1 MKQPKQSGNLPL
13 GHPVLWAPDKNGSKN
28 QEKWGPWTNL
38 RASIGNRIGQKH
50 HWVLMVPSMVQYCSI
65 ETTIQLHDLWKM
77 LTFETSCLHG
87 DIINVNPDHFVHI
100 TASARPHGA
109 VKNCSLFE
117 LVKTNNQDQR
127 KGDKIKPEPRA
138 ESRASGTDWLLG
150 ALFICGL
157 RFGENIHHHPR
168 QPP

>member
-1 MKQPKQSGNLPL
+1 
-13 GHPVLWAPDKNGSKN
+13 
-28 QEKWGPWTNL
+28 
-38 RASIGNRIGQKH
+38 
-50 HWVLMVPSMVQYCSI
+50 
-65 ETTIQLHDLWKM
+65 M

-138 ESRASGTDWLLG
+138 ECGASSAAWCFIYLRSEIGREYQPSPSLT
-150 ALFICGL
+150 ALDIGV
-157 RFGENIHHHPR
+157 FGRTGKYDN
-168 QPP
+168 QN

>member
-1 MKQPKQSGNLPL
+1 
-13 GHPVLWAPDKNGSKN
+13 
-28 QEKWGPWTNL
+28 
-38 RASIGNRIGQKH
+38 
-50 HWVLMVPSMVQYCSI
+50 
-65 ETTIQLHDLWKM
+65 M

-127 KGDKIKPEPRA
+127 KGDKIKPEPWA
-138 ESRASGTDWLLG
+138 ECG
-150 ALFICGL
+150 AVAPTGFLVLYLFAV
-157 RFGENIHHHPR
+157 
-168 QPP
+168 

>member
-1 MKQPKQSGNLPL
+1 
-13 GHPVLWAPDKNGSKN
+13 
-28 QEKWGPWTNL
+28 
-38 RASIGNRIGQKH
+38 
-50 HWVLMVPSMVQYCSI
+50 
-65 ETTIQLHDLWKM
+65 M

-127 KGDKIKPEPRA
+127 KGDKIKPQTQGRVW
-138 ESRASGTDWLLG
+138 SSGTDWVLG

-157 RFGENIHHHPR
+157 RFVENIHHHPHQLLQTLAYLEEGAIMGTR
-168 QPP
+168 RLNPRRKMQKSGKYLLSLPLTKRKRYAHGSKTCLLIVMPSLSVCDSMQR

>member
-1 MKQPKQSGNLPL
+1 
-13 GHPVLWAPDKNGSKN
+13 
-28 QEKWGPWTNL
+28 
-38 RASIGNRIGQKH
+38 
-50 HWVLMVPSMVQYCSI
+50 
-65 ETTIQLHDLWKM
+65 M

-157 RFGENIHHHPR
+157 RFVENIHHHPH
-168 QPP
+168 QPLQTLAYLEEGAIMGTRRLNPRRKKQKSGKYLLSIPLTKRKIYAYGSKTYLASDRDALSLCL

>member
-1 MKQPKQSGNLPL
+1 
-13 GHPVLWAPDKNGSKN
+13 
-28 QEKWGPWTNL
+28 
-38 RASIGNRIGQKH
+38 
-50 HWVLMVPSMVQYCSI
+50 
-65 ETTIQLHDLWKM
+65 M

-138 ESRASGTDWLLG
+138 ECRQWHRLAAWCFIYLRSEIWREYPPSPSPTAPDIALAYLEEGAIMRSKRQKKKGEIKQIYAVTSPDKEEKIRLWL
-150 ALFICGL
+150 
-157 RFGENIHHHPR
+157 
-168 QPP
+168 